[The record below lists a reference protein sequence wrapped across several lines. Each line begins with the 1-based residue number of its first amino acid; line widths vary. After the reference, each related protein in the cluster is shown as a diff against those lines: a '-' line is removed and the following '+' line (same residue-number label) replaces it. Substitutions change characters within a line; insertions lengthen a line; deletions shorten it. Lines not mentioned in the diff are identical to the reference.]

1 MMKKINNNQLRL
13 EDTGKKVV
21 LYGWV
26 HNLRKF
32 KNLIFLDLRDRWGI
46 TQVVFNPEILKLS
59 LAKEYVIKVEGIV
72 TERKSYN
79 NNIDTGQIEII
90 AEKIDIFSKAKELPF
105 EIDDDINVAEET
117 RLKYRFLDL
126 RRNKIKNNIIFKHN
140 VFKHLRNFLDENDF
154 IDIETPILSKSTPE
168 GARDFLVPT
177 RKKGQ
182 FFALPQSPQLFKQI
196 LMISGFEKY
205 YQFAKV
211 FRDEDL
217 RKDRQFEFYQLDLE
231 LSFVDEKDIQDFIE
245 KMMNYLFNKL
255 GLKIDTPFIRINYD
269 DAIEEYGSD
278 KPDLRFENKLINANE
293 LNDKNEFLFSQ
304 TTTKAL
310 FLENIE
316 ITKQNFKH
324 LDEIVRKNK
333 ANRLLY
339 LIVQNGQII
348 SSSFKLQSFSKIN
361 HFILQNK
368 FKSGTLFIINDE
380 YGNTCQGL
388 GSLRVELNNMFDL
401 VGENKDLYKF
411 AWIVNW
417 PMYEYDAVTN
427 KYSAAHH
434 PFTMFQEESLKFYK
448 DNPALA
454 KAKAYDLVLNGFEIA
469 GGSIRINDSEIQ
481 KSMFEIINMDEKTI
495 NSQFGFFLKALEY
508 GVPPHGG
515 IAFGL
520 DRLIMILT
528 NSESIR
534 DVIPF
539 PVNSKGANL
548 IIESP
553 SEVTE
558 EQLDEYFLEIK
569 N

>member
-1 MMKKINNNQLRL
+1 MKKINNNQLRL